1 MSFGFILYLFVCY
14 LSLSTFINRPKLSNL
29 FRLDIIFIKKKREN
43 DKNDYI
49 LSFFLCFLSNF
60 ALQNQ
65 AITIMAV
72 LLSCCTAWFEHINI
86 GEEQVTIIIK

>member
-1 MSFGFILYLFVCY
+1 MLFISIYFHKSSKVKQ
-14 LSLSTFINRPKLSNL
+14 FISVRHN
-29 FRLDIIFIKKKREN
+29 FYQKKREN

>member
-1 MSFGFILYLFVCY
+1 MLFISIYFHKSSKVKQ
-14 LSLSTFINRPKLSNL
+14 FISVRHN
-29 FRLDIIFIKKKREN
+29 FYQKKRE
-43 DKNDYI
+43 NDYI

-72 LLSCCTAWFEHINI
+72 LLA
-86 GEEQVTIIIK
+86 

>member
-1 MSFGFILYLFVCY
+1 MSFEFILYLFVCY

-72 LLSCCTAWFEHINI
+72 LLSCCTSCIEHII
-86 GEEQVTIIIK
+86 LGDLQVTISIK